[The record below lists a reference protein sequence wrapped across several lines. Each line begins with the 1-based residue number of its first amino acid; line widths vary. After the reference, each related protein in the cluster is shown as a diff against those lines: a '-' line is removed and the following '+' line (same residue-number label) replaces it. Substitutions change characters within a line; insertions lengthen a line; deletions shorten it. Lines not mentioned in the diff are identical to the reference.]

1 MIVHHTNS
9 LKHCITVIG
18 TKQIWKVN
26 CEKPF
31 NIFKTTKK
39 SSIWFSVVTYVR
51 ISVQCSYTPMFC
63 GENEWLVGIK
73 EELKVTSYY

>member
-18 TKQIWKVN
+18 TKQIWRVN
-26 CEKPF
+26 CE
-31 NIFKTTKK
+31 IFSKLQIK
-39 SSIWFSVVTYVR
+39 SSIWFSVLIYVG
-51 ISVQCSYTPMFC
+51 ISVQSSYTPMFC

>member
-18 TKQIWKVN
+18 TKKQK
-26 CEKPF
+26 
-31 NIFKTTKK
+31 NISHLIFSKLQKK
-39 SSIWFSVVTYVR
+39 SSIWFSVLIYVR